1 MAPEDGAFV
10 VIPNVSDTKCGSHKE
25 SDIGRFAQRLHHR
38 TPRNAGARP
47 HGANHRRIGGGV
59 AYRCPFISICNAS
72 DATPIV
78 AWLHKLAAG
87 EFDDSVLLTGE
98 GVVRLVNH
106 FARSAGIEEPV
117 LEALRK
123 VRTVSR
129 GPKPARALRTLGLR
143 ASMVADM
150 PTTEGVITTLAR
162 EDLKGRR
169 VGVQLFGEEP
179 NEMLIDFLLEQGAQ
193 VFTVAPYVYV
203 PSPDPP
209 LLELM
214 EKNGARRDFGHCVYQ
229 LFAGASALGVGR
241 SRGDSSLAREGAESN
256 LGSCRGPYRR
266 IDPRSKGGACRRGPP
281 ALVLFAP
288 HGQRNGGLPRRRQL
302 RPTLYVARSPV
313 GVIDVIYLAAHR
325 RACPSRG
332 AAPTRARSTR
342 GAPLPIRRVAP
353 AAHRPR
359 RLPGVAPR

>member
-1 MAPEDGAFV
+1 MAR
-10 VIPNVSDTKCGSHKE
+10 I
-25 SDIGRFAQRLHHR
+25 IGEL
-38 TPRNAGARP
+38 
-47 HGANHRRIGGGV
+47 GGV

-87 EFDDSVLLTGE
+87 EFDDLVLLTGE

-162 EDLKGRR
+162 EDFEGAAGRGSTVR
-169 VGVQLFGEEP
+169 RRAQR
-179 NEMLIDFLLEQGAQ
+179 DAHRFLLEQGAQ

-214 EKNGARRDFGHCVYQ
+214 EKMAQGEI
-229 LFAGASALGVGR
+229 SAIAFTSSSQVHRLWELADCEGIR
-241 SRGDSSLAREGAESN
+241 PLLERGLDSN

-281 ALVLFAP
+281 TLVLSAP
-288 HGQRNGGLPRRRQL
+288 HGQRNGLVPRRRRL
-302 RPTLYVARSPV
+302 RPTLYVARLPV
-313 GVIDVIYLAAHR
+313 GVIDVI
-325 RACPSRG
+325 
-332 AAPTRARSTR
+332 
-342 GAPLPIRRVAP
+342 
-353 AAHRPR
+353 
-359 RLPGVAPR
+359 

>member
-1 MAPEDGAFV
+1 MSRTRNVGHIKKVTSDVSLNGCTIALPETRELDLMAR
-10 VIPNVSDTKCGSHKE
+10 I
-25 SDIGRFAQRLHHR
+25 IGEL
-38 TPRNAGARP
+38 
-47 HGANHRRIGGGV
+47 GGV

-87 EFDDSVLLTGE
+87 EFDDLVLLTGE

-179 NEMLIDFLLEQGAQ
+179 NEMLIDFLVEQGAQ

-214 EKNGARRDFGHCVYQ
+214 EKMARRRNFGHCVYQ
-229 LFAGASALGVGR
+229 LVAGASALGVGE
-241 SRGDSSLAREGAESN
+241 SRRDSSLAREGARSN

-266 IDPRSKGGACRRGPP
+266 IDSRSKGGACRRGPP
-281 ALVLFAP
+281 TLVLFAP

-302 RPTLYVARSPV
+302 RPALYVAR
-313 GVIDVIYLAAHR
+313 IARRCHR
-325 RACPSRG
+325 RHLASRTSSGVSQSRSCSPSSSLN
-332 AAPTRARSTR
+332 TQVLRSQF
-342 GAPLPIRRVAP
+342 VE
-353 AAHRPR
+353 
-359 RLPGVAPR
+359 